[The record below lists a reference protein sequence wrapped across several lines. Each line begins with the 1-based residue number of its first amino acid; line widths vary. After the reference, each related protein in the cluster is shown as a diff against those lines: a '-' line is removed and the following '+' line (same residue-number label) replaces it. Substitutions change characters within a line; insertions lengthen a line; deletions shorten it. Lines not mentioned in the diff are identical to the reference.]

1 MEALEKKCTRLK
13 IDENWIGKLF
23 EKKFHYELD
32 EEYKD
37 LFTLEE
43 RREQL
48 IRMYDGSKNRPQSL
62 QSALLLEILENGM
75 KLDIYDKKYFLEY
88 LKHPLRQ
95 NWMNVEKVKND
106 IFSYNWNNYLCNI
119 QCRNNNGNYNYE
131 YEKDKKMFNTYLEQF
146 YLEKGNLKE
155 FEKYFDPN
163 FFKEQVLEFEF
174 YTGKDLNTESLNAQ
188 KFETLKDKVLI
199 ELLDC
204 NKEVFKK
211 EDRVQ
216 IVAEL
221 KNTPQLYVKVYEFDR
236 KTEFSGCR

>member
-1 MEALEKKCTRLK
+1 M
-13 IDENWIGKLF
+13 
-23 EKKFHYELD
+23 
-32 EEYKD
+32 
-37 LFTLEE
+37 
-43 RREQL
+43 
-48 IRMYDGSKNRPQSL
+48 
-62 QSALLLEILENGM
+62 
-75 KLDIYDKKYFLEY
+75 EY

-174 YTGKDLNTESLNAQ
+174 YAGKDLNTESLNAQ
-188 KFETLKDKVLI
+188 KV
-199 ELLDC
+199 
-204 NKEVFKK
+204 
-211 EDRVQ
+211 
-216 IVAEL
+216 
-221 KNTPQLYVKVYEFDR
+221 
-236 KTEFSGCR
+236 